1 MTINM
6 IVPLEVGIAC
16 RDLPRLRAFYQDVM
30 GFQFVSEIVVPAAKA
45 APSAL
50 SADGYTVVR
59 LQTPYGERVKLLAP
73 NTPPAPAA
81 ESAATPAEYIL
92 DKSNASYLTFIV
104 DDIDAAIATLLKAGS
119 RFLTGKERV
128 EARPGVYLAFCE
140 DPEGNVLELV
150 EYTDIE
156 AYRPD
161 LTDLKKGSN

>member
-16 RDLPRLRAFYQDVM
+16 RDLPKLRAFYQDVM

-73 NTPPAPAA
+73 NTPPAQAAAAPAD
-81 ESAATPAEYIL
+81 YIL
-92 DKSNASYLTFIV
+92 DKPNASYLTFIV
-104 DDIDAAIATLLKAGS
+104 DDIDAAIAILLRAGS
-119 RFLTGKERV
+119 RFLTGTERV